1 MGVYI
6 DQYCIFIFFTSFWQI
21 SIEFLYKM
29 YYLLFIKVAFK

>member
-6 DQYCIFIFFTSFWQI
+6 DRYWIFFFTSFWQV

-29 YYLLFIKVAFK
+29 YYLLFIKLAFK